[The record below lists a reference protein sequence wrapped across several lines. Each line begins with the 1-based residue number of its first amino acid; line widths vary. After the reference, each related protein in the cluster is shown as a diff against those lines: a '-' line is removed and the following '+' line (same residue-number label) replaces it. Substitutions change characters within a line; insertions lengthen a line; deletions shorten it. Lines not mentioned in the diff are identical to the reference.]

1 MTGGACLVQASAAT
15 MNPFLRLLFSMLVL
29 GGLLSSVRAQTNE
42 FSSDTISVGVVVD
55 DLEKSLKF
63 YTEVIGMKKVGGF
76 SVNADMG
83 KKTGL
88 TGGVPVDITILRLGD
103 SKSATDWKLMS
114 FGKAANSPKKTRIQ
128 DGRGPQYIT
137 LNVKALKPFLDRLKE
152 HQVPLLGE
160 TPIPLG
166 GKTMFAVVQ
175 DPDGTFVELIGPM
188 E

>member
-1 MTGGACLVQASAAT
+1 MKQFT
-15 MNPFLRLLFSMLVL
+15 RLLAVLVATLAL
-29 GGLLSSVRAQTNE
+29 GLRSAAQTNE
-42 FSSDTISVGVVVD
+42 FSSDTISVGVVVN
-55 DLEKSLKF
+55 DLNKSLEF
-63 YTEVIGMKKVGGF
+63 YTKVIGMKKVGGF

-83 KKTGL
+83 KRTGL

-103 SKSATDWKLMS
+103 SKTATDWKLMS
-114 FGKAANSPKKTRIQ
+114 FGPAVSGVKKERIQ

-137 LNVKALKPFLDRLKE
+137 LNVKALKQFLARLKE
-152 HQVPLLGE
+152 HNVKLLGD

-166 GKTMFAVVQ
+166 GSTMFAVVQ

>member
-1 MTGGACLVQASAAT
+1 
-15 MNPFLRLLFSMLVL
+15 MNHFTRLLAVLVATLAL
-29 GGLLSSVRAQTNE
+29 GLRSAAQTNE
-42 FSSDTISVGVVVD
+42 FSSDTISVGVVVN
-55 DLEKSLKF
+55 DLNKSLEF
-63 YTEVIGMKKVGGF
+63 YTKVIGMKKVGGF

-83 KKTGL
+83 KRTGL

-103 SKSATDWKLMS
+103 SKTATDWKLMS
-114 FGKAANSPKKTRIQ
+114 FGPAASGVKKERIQ

-137 LNVKALKPFLDRLKE
+137 LNVKALKPFLARLKE
-152 HQVPLLGE
+152 HNVKLLGD

-166 GKTMFAVVQ
+166 GTTMFAVVQ